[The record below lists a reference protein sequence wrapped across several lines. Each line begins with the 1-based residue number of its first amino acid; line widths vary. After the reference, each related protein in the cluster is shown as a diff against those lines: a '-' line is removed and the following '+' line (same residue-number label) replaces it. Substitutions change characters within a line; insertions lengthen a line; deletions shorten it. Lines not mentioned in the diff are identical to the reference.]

1 MRQFDLLDFP
11 GGRDN
16 RLDNPDILI
25 PRRSVR
31 NAREFETERHQR
43 CHVNIT
49 TIEQCPRRG
58 IERIITTSTRR
69 SDLFNQTSSHMGGAR
84 CGSITPVLA
93 TTGQRIPMV
102 VGIPRETFPGEHRV
116 AITPASVPT
125 LASAGLEVIVE
136 ASAGRAAGFRDVD
149 FSDKGAR
156 IVQER
161 TTVFLEAD
169 IVLQVRAIG
178 AAGDADLPL
187 VRPGQTVIGFSEPL
201 IETSRAQAL
210 AERGVTALSME
221 LMPRITRAQSMD
233 ALSSMATVAG
243 YKAVLIS
250 ADRLPRMFPMLMT
263 AAGTLTPAR
272 VFVVGAGVAG
282 LQAIAT
288 ARRLGGKVDAYDVRP
303 AVKEQVESL
312 GASFV
317 ELPLDTATAEDTG
330 GYAKPQD
337 DAFYHRQREM
347 MSQVVSRS
355 DVVIT
360 TALIPGKAAPLL
372 VTAEMI
378 AGMAPGSVVVD
389 LAAERGGNCEPTRPD
404 EVIVTDGVT
413 ILGPTNLP
421 STVPYHASQMYGK
434 NITTFLLHLIE
445 NGNLVI
451 NTEDEITQG
460 TLVSYQGQI
469 VHPRVLKDLQTPA

>member
-1 MRQFDLLDFP
+1 M
-11 GGRDN
+11 
-16 RLDNPDILI
+16 I
-25 PRRSVR
+25 
-31 NAREFETERHQR
+31 
-43 CHVNIT
+43 
-49 TIEQCPRRG
+49 
-58 IERIITTSTRR
+58 
-69 SDLFNQTSSHMGGAR
+69 GAR
-84 CGSITPVLA
+84 CGSITPVPA
-93 TTGQRIPMV
+93 AIGQQTPMV

-116 AITPASVPT
+116 AVTPASLPALT
-125 LASAGLEVIVE
+125 SAGLDVVVE
-136 ASAGRAAGFRDVD
+136 AAAGQAAGFRDGD

-161 TTVFLEAD
+161 TLVFSEAD
-169 IVLQVRAIG
+169 IVLQVRTIG
-178 AAGDADLPL
+178 AAGEAGDADLSL
-187 VRPGQTVIGFSEPL
+187 IRPEQVVIGFSEPL
-201 IETSRAQAL
+201 IETTRAQAL
-210 AERGVTALSME
+210 AERGATALSME

-243 YKAVLIS
+243 YKAVLIA
-250 ADRLPRMFPMLMT
+250 ADQLPRMFPMLMT

-288 ARRLGGKVDAYDVRP
+288 ARRLGGKVNAYDVRP
-303 AVKEQVESL
+303 AVREQVESL

-317 ELPLDTATAEDTG
+317 ELPLDTETAEDKG
-330 GYAKPQD
+330 GYAKAQD
-337 DAFYHRQREM
+337 DAFYRRQREM
-347 MSQVVSRS
+347 MAQVVSGS

-360 TALIPGKAAPLL
+360 TALIPGKPAPLL

-404 EVIVTDGVT
+404 EAVVADGVT

-421 STVPYHASQMYGK
+421 SAVPYHASQMYGK
-434 NITTFLLHLIE
+434 NITTFLLHLIKD
-445 NGNLVI
+445 GDLVI

-460 TLVSYQGQI
+460 TLVSYKGQI
-469 VHPRVLKDLQTPA
+469 VHPRVLEVLEAPA

>member
-1 MRQFDLLDFP
+1 M
-11 GGRDN
+11 
-16 RLDNPDILI
+16 
-25 PRRSVR
+25 
-31 NAREFETERHQR
+31 A
-43 CHVNIT
+43 
-49 TIEQCPRRG
+49 
-58 IERIITTSTRR
+58 
-69 SDLFNQTSSHMGGAR
+69 GAR
-84 CGSITPVLA
+84 CGSITRVLA
-93 TTGQRIPMV
+93 RLANVTPMV
-102 VGIPRETFPGEHRV
+102 VGIPRETFPGERRV
-116 AITPASVPT
+116 AITPACVPT

-136 ASAGRAAGFRDVD
+136 ASAGRAAGLRDVD

-161 TTVFLEAD
+161 TRVFSEAD

-178 AAGDADLPL
+178 AAGEAGDADLPL
-187 VRPGQTVIGFSEPL
+187 VRPGQAVIGFSEPL

-243 YKAVLIS
+243 YKAVLIA
-250 ADRLPRMFPMLMT
+250 ADRLSRMFPMLMT
-263 AAGTLTPAR
+263 AAGTLAPAR

-317 ELPLDTATAEDTG
+317 ELPLDTAAAEDTG
-330 GYAKPQD
+330 GYAKAQD
-337 DAFYHRQREM
+337 DAFYRRQREM
-347 MSQVVSRS
+347 MSQVVSGS

-404 EVIVTDGVT
+404 EVVDTGGVT

-445 NGNLVI
+445 NGDLVI
-451 NTEDEITQG
+451 STEDEITQG

-469 VHPRVLKDLQTPA
+469 VHPRVLEILKTPA